1 MLALTIAATVHISVL
16 GSFHP
21 VQFELQPAKGQV
33 LVVESQGRTEL
44 IQGERTVPLTGPAKV
59 AGRNGAMVH
68 FLLGAP
74 GVAPREYIGRL
85 EVRGSGSELLAI
97 VEMDRETAV
106 AAIVEA
112 EGAAGLPFEAR
123 KAQAV
128 VTRSYLAGAHNRHQ
142 GFDFCDNEHCQL
154 LKGLAHPT
162 SAGSRAALE
171 TRGRVLVYK
180 GEVIPAMYSA
190 NCGGHTKSLAQT
202 KWEGAAIPQPGYPYF
217 SVACPLRGKP
227 SGHGVG
233 MCQLGAIAIAEHGY
247 PAQIILGHYFPGTTI
262 EAVVA
267 GAPKPAPAN
276 RTQISAAPAVHPP
289 QVARAIHAAN
299 AAHTVNPVH
308 AANEALT
315 ASVGRGAREAQ

>member
-21 VQFELQPAKGQV
+21 VQFELQPAQGQT
-33 LVVESQGRTEL
+33 LVVESQGHTEIL
-44 IQGERTVPLTGPAKV
+44 QGERMLSLTGPAKV
-59 AGRNGAMVH
+59 SGRNGAMVH
-68 FLLGAP
+68 FRLAVP

-85 EVRGSGSELLAI
+85 EVRRSGSELLAI

-142 GFDFCDNEHCQL
+142 GFDFCDTEHCQL
-154 LKGLAHPT
+154 LKGLAHPA

-171 TRGRVLVYK
+171 TRGQVLVYK
-180 GEVIPAMYSA
+180 GDIIPAMYSA

-217 SVACPLRGKP
+217 SVACPLRGKA

-247 PAQIILGHYFPGTTI
+247 PARIILGHYFPGTTI
-262 EAVVA
+262 ATA
-267 GAPKPAPAN
+267 A
-276 RTQISAAPAVHPP
+276 SAARGAAPDRKPDQRGAFRRTSRPAHSVS
-289 QVARAIHAAN
+289 AA
-299 AAHTVNPVH
+299 
-308 AANEALT
+308 ALT
-315 ASVGRGAREAQ
+315 ASVGTGARAAQ

>member
-1 MLALTIAATVHISVL
+1 MLALKIAATVHISVL

-21 VQFELQPAKGQV
+21 VQFELQPATGQT
-33 LVVESQGRTEL
+33 LIVESQGRTEFV
-44 IQGERTVPLTGPAKV
+44 QGDRTVPLTGPAKV
-59 AGRNGAMVH
+59 AGRNDAMVR
-68 FLLGAP
+68 FRLAAP

-85 EVRGSGSELLAI
+85 EVRRSGLELLAI

-112 EGAAGLPFEAR
+112 EGAPGLPFEAR

-162 SAGSRAALE
+162 GAGSRASLA
-171 TRGRVLVYK
+171 TRGQVLVYK
-180 GEVIPAMYSA
+180 GDVIPAMYSA

-217 SVACPLRGKP
+217 SVACPLRGKA

-233 MCQLGAIAIAEHGY
+233 MCQMGAIKIAKHGY

-267 GAPKPAPAN
+267 GAPQPAPG
-276 RTQISAAPAVHPP
+276 RTQISAASGVHPA
-289 QVARAIHAAN
+289 QVLRS
-299 AAHTVNPVH
+299 AHTSGTMH
-308 AANEALT
+308 GAALT
-315 ASVGRGAREAQ
+315 ASAGTGARVAQ

>member
-1 MLALTIAATVHISVL
+1 MLALKIAATVHISVL

-21 VQFELQPAKGQV
+21 VQFELEPATGQT

-44 IQGERTVPLTGPAKV
+44 VQGERTVPLTGPAKV
-59 AGRNGAMVH
+59 AGHNGAMVH
-68 FLLGAP
+68 FHLAAP
-74 GVAPREYIGRL
+74 GVAPREYFGRL
-85 EVRGSGSELLAI
+85 EVRRSGSELLAI

-112 EGAAGLPFEAR
+112 EGSAGLPFEAR

-162 SAGSRAALE
+162 GAGSRAALE
-171 TRGRVLVYK
+171 TRGQVLVYK
-180 GEVIPAMYSA
+180 GEIIAAMYSA

-217 SVACPLRGKP
+217 SVACPLRGKA

-233 MCQLGAIAIAEHGY
+233 MCQLGAIAIARHGY

-267 GAPKPAPAN
+267 GAPKPALAARQITSVPTAHPQYPA
-276 RTQISAAPAVHPP
+276 RSLSASVDTG
-289 QVARAIHAAN
+289 ARA
-299 AAHTVNPVH
+299 
-308 AANEALT
+308 
-315 ASVGRGAREAQ
+315 AR

>member
-1 MLALTIAATVHISVL
+1 
-16 GSFHP
+16 
-21 VQFELQPAKGQV
+21 
-33 LVVESQGRTEL
+33 
-44 IQGERTVPLTGPAKV
+44 VPLTGPAKV
-59 AGRNGAMVH
+59 AGRNDAMVR
-68 FLLGAP
+68 FRLAAP

-85 EVRGSGSELLAI
+85 EVRRSGSELLAI

-112 EGAAGLPFEAR
+112 EGADGLPFEAR

-162 SAGSRAALE
+162 SAGSRAALA
-171 TRGRVLVYK
+171 TRGQVLVYK
-180 GEVIPAMYSA
+180 GDIIPAMYSA

-217 SVACPLRGKP
+217 SVACPLRGKA

-233 MCQLGAIAIAEHGY
+233 MCQMGAIEIARHGY

-262 EAVVA
+262 EAVSMA
-267 GAPKPAPAN
+267 APKSTPLS
-276 RTQISAAPAVHPP
+276 RTQISAAATVRPPQSARSAVHTPSP
-289 QVARAIHAAN
+289 
-299 AAHTVNPVH
+299 
-308 AANEALT
+308 ALT
-315 ASVGRGAREAQ
+315 ASAGRDARATQ

>member
-21 VQFELQPAKGQV
+21 VQFDLQPAKGQT
-33 LVVESQGRTEL
+33 LVVESQGHSEIL
-44 IQGERTVPLTGPAKV
+44 QGERMLSLTGPAKM
-59 AGRNGAMVH
+59 AGRNGEMVR
-68 FLLGAP
+68 FRLAAP

-85 EVRGSGSELLAI
+85 EVRRSGSELLAI

-112 EGAAGLPFEAR
+112 EGAVGLPFEAR

-154 LKGLAHPT
+154 LRGLAHPA
-162 SAGSRAALE
+162 SGGSRAALA
-171 TRGRVLVYK
+171 TRGQVLVYK
-180 GEVIPAMYSA
+180 GEVIAAMYSA

-202 KWEGAAIPQPGYPYF
+202 NWEGAAIPQPGYPYF
-217 SVACPLRGKP
+217 SVACPLRGRA

-233 MCQLGAIAIAEHGY
+233 MCQLGAIAIAQHGY
-247 PAQIILGHYFPGTTI
+247 PARIILGHYFPGTTI
-262 EAVVA
+262 AT
-267 GAPKPAPAN
+267 APIALPK
-276 RTQISAAPAVHPP
+276 AAPPIRSQIRTTP
-289 QVARAIHAAN
+289 AAGR
-299 AAHTVNPVH
+299 
-308 AANEALT
+308 ALT
-315 ASVGRGAREAQ
+315 ASAGMGAHAAQ

>member
-1 MLALTIAATVHISVL
+1 MLALKIAATVHISVL

-21 VQFELQPAKGQV
+21 VQFELQPAKGQA
-33 LVVESQGRTEL
+33 LVVESQGSTEFV
-44 IQGERTVPLTGPAKV
+44 QGERTLSLTGPAKV
-59 AGRNGAMVH
+59 AGRNGGMVH
-68 FLLGAP
+68 FLLAVP
-74 GVAPREYIGRL
+74 GVAPRDYIGRL
-85 EVRGSGSELLAI
+85 EVRRSGSELLAI

-112 EGAAGLPFEAR
+112 EGADGLPFEAR

-142 GFDFCDNEHCQL
+142 GFDFCDTEHCQL

-171 TRGRVLVYK
+171 TRGQVLVYK
-180 GEVIPAMYSA
+180 GDVIPAMYSA

-247 PAQIILGHYFPGTTI
+247 PARIILGHYFPGTTI
-262 EAVVA
+262 STAASAVPKA
-267 GAPKPAPAN
+267 APPN
-276 RTQISAAPAVHPP
+276 RSQISMTPAAG
-289 QVARAIHAAN
+289 R
-299 AAHTVNPVH
+299 
-308 AANEALT
+308 ALT
-315 ASVGRGAREAQ
+315 ASVGTGARAAQ

>member
-21 VQFELQPAKGQV
+21 VQFELQPAQGQT
-33 LVVESQGRTEL
+33 LVVESQRGTEL
-44 IQGERTVPLTGPAKV
+44 VQGERTVPLTGPAKV
-59 AGRNGAMVH
+59 AGRNGSMVR
-68 FLLGAP
+68 FRLAVP

-85 EVRGSGSELLAI
+85 EVRRSGSELLAI

-162 SAGSRAALE
+162 GAGSQAALA
-171 TRGRVLVYK
+171 TRGQVLVYK
-180 GEVIPAMYSA
+180 GDIIAAMYSA

-202 KWEGAAIPQPGYPYF
+202 KWEGAAIPQPGYPYY
-217 SVACPLRGKP
+217 SVACPLRGKA

-233 MCQLGAIAIAEHGY
+233 MCQLGAIAIAQHGY
-247 PAQIILGHYFPGTTI
+247 PARIILGHYFPGTTI
-262 EAVVA
+262 ATA
-267 GAPKPAPAN
+267 ASAMPKAAPPN
-276 RTQISAAPAVHPP
+276 RSQISMTTAAG
-289 QVARAIHAAN
+289 R
-299 AAHTVNPVH
+299 
-308 AANEALT
+308 ALT
-315 ASVGRGAREAQ
+315 ASADTGAHAAQ

>member
-1 MLALTIAATVHISVL
+1 M
-16 GSFHP
+16 
-21 VQFELQPAKGQV
+21 
-33 LVVESQGRTEL
+33 VESQGHTEIL
-44 IQGERTVPLTGPAKV
+44 QGERTISLMGPAKV
-59 AGRNGAMVH
+59 SGRNGAMVH
-68 FLLGAP
+68 FHLAVP

-85 EVRGSGSELLAI
+85 EVRRSGSDLLAI

-142 GFDFCDNEHCQL
+142 GFDFCDTEHCQL
-154 LKGLAHPT
+154 LKGLAHPA
-162 SAGSRAALE
+162 SAASRAALA
-171 TRGRVLVYK
+171 TRGQVLVYK
-180 GEVIPAMYSA
+180 GDIIAALYSA

-233 MCQLGAIAIAEHGY
+233 MCQMGAINIARHGY
-247 PAQIILGHYFPGTTI
+247 PARIILGHYFPGTVI
-262 EAVVA
+262 EAVA
-267 GAPKPAPAN
+267 TGGPKAAAVN
-276 RTQISAAPAVHPP
+276 RNQISAAPAGHLP
-289 QVARAIHAAN
+289 HAAR
-299 AAHTVNPVH
+299 PVH
-308 AANEALT
+308 AASAALT
-315 ASVGRGAREAQ
+315 ASAGTGARAAQ